1 MGCGSG
7 GGNEGCVPLAATVAG
22 STASSRLD
30 ADRAR
35 GRSLAGRRVAA
46 LLVLAMAVVPMA
58 QAQVFRAF
66 EQRYTTTLNG
76 DLVFLANSSMTC
88 NSTSGSCT
96 GATND
101 AQTMV
106 ATKLAAD
113 AADGTISNSS
123 SANLAATDLPAGA
136 QVVRAMLYWGGLVA
150 SNAGSQPTPSPAAT
164 PIRFGRPGLGYQTL
178 VPASCDVSPRST
190 IWGTAQPHHVY
201 GCRADVTAA
210 VQASGTGTY
219 RVANLPLQT
228 GLVNRFGGWTLV
240 LVVQNPSRPLRNF
253 TINDGL
259 AAIATTGSNPVNQVS
274 LTVSGFRTPLSGTVS
289 AQLGWMAMDGDRGAA
304 DGFTFQGQG
313 SSTVN
318 VSDACNPAGDVFNS
332 SICRLGTTVTQRSVA
347 NNNLANTLGFDA
359 DIVQLANTGNTAL
372 ANGAT
377 TATLTART
385 SSEGYAISLL
395 TTAIDVFQ
403 PAVDAATAKSQANL
417 TNPGLP
423 AGQARAGD
431 RIRYTITLQNTGQD
445 NAVDVS
451 IRDAIPA
458 NTEYEAGS
466 LQVTAGADA
475 GTRTD
480 SSGDDAAEV
489 ASGTGVFR
497 VGTGASASQ
506 GGVLRCLTCVGT
518 QPTSTTV
525 TFVVRVRADAPDGTV
540 VRNVAQVRY
549 TGASSGEVFNDT
561 TNTTELRVQAPPR
574 LTLVKTIA
582 GRAVATDQFTVAIDN
597 GGPSATTSGTAATV
611 STTTFV
617 ATAGTTY
624 TLSESAA
631 GSPVADLALYDT
643 RYSCVNSI
651 AGTTDVPPGQGRS
664 FQVTPVAGDELTCT
678 FVNTPRAVDIAVTKT
693 SAVTEVVQGSVIDY
707 TVTVAHL
714 SGSIAADGAVVH
726 DTPGAGLSA
735 CLVTGCTPSGGG
747 TCPATPGDLLGA
759 AGAAIPLLPP
769 GGRVAFAVRCTAD

>member
-1 MGCGSG
+1 MG
-7 GGNEGCVPLAATVAG
+7 
-22 STASSRLD
+22 
-30 ADRAR
+30 
-35 GRSLAGRRVAA
+35 RVLAA
-46 LLVLAMAVVPMA
+46 LLLAMAVAPVA

-66 EQRYTTTLNG
+66 DQRYTTTLNG
-76 DLVFLANSSMTC
+76 DLVFLANSNMTC

-96 GATND
+96 GTTND
-101 AQTMV
+101 GQTMV
-106 ATKLAAD
+106 TTKLATDTAD
-113 AADGTISNSS
+113 SSITNSS
-123 SANLAATDLPAGA
+123 SANLVAADLPAGA

-150 SNAGSQPTPSPAAT
+150 SDASSQPSPSPATTA
-164 PIRFGRPGLGYQTL
+164 IRFGRPGLGYQAL
-178 VPASCDVSPRST
+178 SPAGCDVSPRST

-210 VQASGTGTY
+210 VQASGVGTY

-228 GLVNRFGGWTLV
+228 NLVNRFGGWTLV
-240 LVVQNPSRPLRNF
+240 LVIQNPSRPLRNF

-274 LTVSGFRTPLSGTVS
+274 LTVSGFRTPWSGAVS
-289 AQLGWMAMDGDRGAA
+289 AQLGWMAMDGDRGAP

-313 SSTVN
+313 SSAIN

-332 SICRLGTTVTQRSVA
+332 TICRLGSTVTQRSVA

-359 DIVQLANTGNTAL
+359 DIVQLANTGNAAL

-377 TATLTART
+377 SATLTART

-403 PAVDAATAKSQANL
+403 PTVDAATAKTQTNL
-417 TNPGLP
+417 TNPSLP

-431 RIRYTITLQNTGQD
+431 RIRYTISLQNTGQD

-466 LQVTAGADA
+466 LQVTGGADVGA
-475 GTRTD
+475 RTD
-480 SSGDDAAEV
+480 TGGDDAAEV
-489 ASGTGVFR
+489 ATGTAVFR
-497 VGTGASASQ
+497 VGTGANASQ
-506 GGVLRCLTCVGT
+506 GGVLRCLTCIGS
-518 QPTSTTV
+518 QPTATTV
-525 TFVVRVRADAPDGTV
+525 SFVVRVRTDAADGTV
-540 VRNVAQVRY
+540 VRNSAQVRY
-549 TGASSGEVFNDT
+549 TGAASGEVFNDS
-561 TNTTELRVQAPPR
+561 TNITELRVQAPPR

-597 GGPSATTSGTAATV
+597 GGPSATTSGTATTV
-611 STTTFV
+611 STSTFV

-631 GSPVADLALYDT
+631 GTPVANLAVYDT
-643 RYSCVNSI
+643 SYSCVNSI
-651 AGTTDVPPGQGRS
+651 TGTTDVTPGQGRS

-678 FVNTPRAVDIAVTKT
+678 FVNTPRTVDIAVNKT
-693 SAVTEVVQGSVIDY
+693 SAVSQVVQGDIIDY

-714 SGSIAADGAVVH
+714 SGTVAGDGTVVR
-726 DTPGAGLSA
+726 DVPGTGLSA
-735 CLVTGCTPSGGG
+735 CMVTGCTPSGGG
-747 TCPATPGDLLGA
+747 TCPATPGDLLGT
-759 AGAAIPLLPP
+759 GGTAIPLLPP
-769 GGRVAFAVRCTAD
+769 GGRIAFAVRCTAD